1 MDGQLHALH
10 ATPNR
15 ARMIGRMLPRSMRLS
30 ALMTVVFAAH
40 LPAQQARPV
49 APAVVPKT
57 VAYLSDSPEN
67 GTRSLHRWETLPGD
81 QMRTLRL
88 FIAPLPDG
96 FDPRFASVAYFALS
110 DWASESGIR
119 LRFQLV
125 ENVETADIELLWVDR
140 FEDER
145 AGVAAW
151 SADEDGWLQFAT
163 VDFALHHPDGT
174 RIGLEFFRTVALHE
188 SGHVLGLPHSG
199 DPRDVMHPGSSNTS
213 LSERDQ
219 SSIRRL
225 YSLSPWSLLPGQ
237 HP

>member
-1 MDGQLHALH
+1 
-10 ATPNR
+10 
-15 ARMIGRMLPRSMRLS
+15 MIGRILPRSIRQA
-30 ALMTVVFAAH
+30 ALLTGVFAAP
-40 LPAQQARPV
+40 LLAQQARPL
-49 APAVVPKT
+49 APAVVPKSE
-57 VAYLSDSPEN
+57 AYLSDSPQK
-67 GTRSLHRWETLPGD
+67 GARSLHRWETLPGE
-81 QMRTLRL
+81 QVRTLRL
-88 FIAPLPDG
+88 HIAPLPAG
-96 FDPRFASVAYFALS
+96 FDPRFANVAYSALS

-119 LRFQLV
+119 LRFQIV
-125 ENVETADIELLWVDR
+125 EDVTTADIELLWVTR
-140 FEDER
+140 FDDER

-174 RIGLEFFRTVALHE
+174 RIGLDFFRTVALHE

-225 YSLSPWSLLPGQ
+225 YSLSPWSLLSGEQ
-237 HP
+237 H